1 MVDEARLLGLLR
13 RVTDDVAV
21 LRARAAA
28 ADPADRERLD
38 AVKYTLVT
46 AVEGAIRGAQHL
58 AASESWR
65 VPATNADA
73 FRVLAE
79 HGVLGEPLAAD
90 LARAA
95 GLRNLLVH
103 RYADID
109 DERVVAALDGLDAL
123 DAYVDAVTTWAI
135 VQRD

>member
-21 LRARAAA
+21 LRARAGA

-46 AVEGAIRGAQHL
+46 AVEGAIRAAQHL

-79 HGVLGEPLAAD
+79 HGVVDDVLAED

-103 RYADID
+103 RYADIND
-109 DERVVAALDGLDAL
+109 TRVVAALAGLDAL
-123 DAYVDAVTTWAI
+123 DAYVDAVTAWVAA
-135 VQRD
+135 QRD